1 MASDPDQI
9 LELTMPQKLKDAIDS
24 LARATRHKSVDEI
37 LSANTIERQVER
49 VVWFWWVRD

>member
-1 MASDPDQI
+1 
-9 LELTMPQKLKDAIDS
+9 MPQKLKDAIDS